1 MKKKIFGWFTVFIG
15 CIFLSVGLV
24 CYYRPFISVMML
36 TSRLDS
42 IGIGHVPVISV
53 VMPTYNR
60 IDLLPRSIESILNQT
75 YQDFEFIIV
84 DDGSTDGSVSL
95 IQAYQQKDKRI
106 RLIQNDKNR
115 GIPYSRNRGMDA
127 ARGKYVAIMDSDDFS
142 EPDRLQKSMRFF
154 QKHPDYK
161 AVNSVYHEMGK
172 KGINNWVPPK
182 RWEIIFNFSNYYTN
196 LAVYDLN
203 FVRSHHIRY
212 DETLISAEDYDFWS
226 KIWLAGGKL
235 GMINEPLLRLRR
247 HRSHSEEYYQNIK
260 TVRKIVSARLLSR
273 FGISNIEAV
282 ALGECELMAKMINS
296 PFADKLVD
304 SYVLNLTYQR
314 QCTSEELPE
323 GTLYVKHFDFVDY
336 FLWQSNNLY
345 IRQKTNE
352 IYQLLSHD
360 DSTAEFLNPS
370 GEKEVYRIM
379 SDGSLG
385 LIENLN

>member
-1 MKKKIFGWFTVFIG
+1 MKKKIFGWLAVFIG
-15 CIFLSVGLV
+15 CGLLSVGWF
-24 CYYRPFISVMML
+24 YYHL
-36 TSRLDS
+36 
-42 IGIGHVPVISV
+42 PVISV

-95 IQAYQQKDKRI
+95 IQAYQKKDKRI
-106 RLIQNDKNR
+106 RLIQNNKNR

-154 QKHPDYK
+154 QKHPDYH

-235 GMINEPLLRLRR
+235 GMINEPLIRLRR
-247 HRSHSEEYYQNIK
+247 HRSHSEEYYQNINN
-260 TVRKIVSARLLSR
+260 VRNIVSSRLLSR
-273 FGISNIEAV
+273 FGISKEEV
-282 ALGECELMAKMINS
+282 ASLNNCELMAKMIVA
-296 PFADKLVD
+296 PLVAKLVD
-304 SYVLNLTYQR
+304 PYVLNLTYRR
-314 QCTSEELPE
+314 QCTSETLPE

-336 FLWQSNNLY
+336 FLPEGNNLY
-345 IRQKTNE
+345 IRQKTKE
-352 IYQLLSHD
+352 VYQLLSHTA
-360 DSTAEFLNPS
+360 STAEFLNPS

-379 SDGSLG
+379 NDGSLG